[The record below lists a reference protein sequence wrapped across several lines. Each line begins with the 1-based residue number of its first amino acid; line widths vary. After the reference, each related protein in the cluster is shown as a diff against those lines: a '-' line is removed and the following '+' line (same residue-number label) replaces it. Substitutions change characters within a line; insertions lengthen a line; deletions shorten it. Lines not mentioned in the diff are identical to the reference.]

1 MTRFLTASI
10 WTLILV
16 TLALLLM
23 TGCAPTDPDAM
34 RAEADR
40 IDRAHARQTAQ
51 AEAADVRATTEA
63 EIATLQAREAEAH
76 EITMLQAASH
86 ATIGAIDAEQD
97 RLDLAFDQRR
107 ATSQAWEDSLRVTQT
122 MAGVQA
128 TQAIQPTA
136 IAAAMQAAAARANMA
151 QVAANAAPFVA
162 LIIILALLAAVG
174 IGLRWLWMLVEW
186 TDRRNGQVHTKLG
199 LVQYRRDGDLVDR
212 APLRIPGLADDP
224 IPAAPVM
231 DEGDVDEIQPET
243 KREQAIELLERGQE
257 IYGDETDHIPGWRA
271 AGDGWSS
278 SKWQSVVGYLQT
290 VGLAYKSGSAYRAR
304 PTCADAIYK
313 IETTSPTPLVR
324 VRGGE

>member
-1 MTRFLTASI
+1 MTRILTGSI
-10 WTLILV
+10 WLLVLV

-40 IDRAHARQTAQ
+40 IDRANARQTAQ

-63 EIATLQAREAEAH
+63 EIATLQAREAETH
-76 EITMLQAASH
+76 EITMLQAISQ
-86 ATIGAIDAEQD
+86 ATIGAIEAEQD
-97 RLDLAFDQRR
+97 RLDLAFDRRR

-122 MAGVQA
+122 MAGIQA

-136 IAAAMQAAAARANMA
+136 IAAAMQAAAAKADVA

-199 LVQYRRDGDLVDR
+199 LVQYRKDGELTDR

-231 DEGDVDEIQPET
+231 DDGDYEEIQPPS
-243 KREQAIELLERGQE
+243 KREKAIELLKKGVE
-257 IYGDETDHIPGWRA
+257 IYGNETDFI
-271 AGDGWSS
+271 
-278 SKWQSVVGYLQT
+278 VGYRAMGEGYGSSTWKEVINYLQSI
-290 VGLAYKSGSAYRAR
+290 GLAYKSGQSWRVR
-304 PTCADAIYK
+304 GTCVDAIYK
-313 IETTSPTPLVR
+313 IETTSPTPLMR
-324 VRGGE
+324 VRDGE

>member
-1 MTRFLTASI
+1 MTRFLTAFC
-10 WTLILV
+10 WTVVLV

-63 EIATLQAREAEAH
+63 EIATLQAREAETH
-76 EITMLQAASH
+76 EITMLQAASQ

-122 MAGVQA
+122 MAGIQA

-136 IAAAMQAAAARANMA
+136 IAAAMQAAAAKADVA

-162 LIIILALLAAVG
+162 LIIILALLAAVM

-186 TDRRNGQVHTKLG
+186 KDRINGQVHTKIG
-199 LVQYRRDGDLVDR
+199 LVQYKAGGDLVDR
-212 APLRIPGLADDP
+212 APLRITGLADDP
-224 IPAAPVM
+224 IPAAPVI
-231 DEGDVDEIQPET
+231 DGDEIEDVQPPT
-243 KREQAIELLERGQE
+243 MREQAVELLERGQE

-278 SKWQSVVGYLQT
+278 SKWQSVIGYLSS

-304 PTCADAIYK
+304 PTCGDAIYK
-313 IETTSPTPLVR
+313 IETTTPGR
-324 VRGGE
+324 QE